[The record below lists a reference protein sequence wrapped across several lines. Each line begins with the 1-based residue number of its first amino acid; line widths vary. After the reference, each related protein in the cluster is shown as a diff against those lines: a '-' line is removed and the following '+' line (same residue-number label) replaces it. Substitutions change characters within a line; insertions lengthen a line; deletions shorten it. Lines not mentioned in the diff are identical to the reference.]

1 MPEAST
7 FHSGLSDEDFRERL
21 ADAHRRET
29 ATAEILRIIGS
40 SPAKTQPVFEAIA
53 KHAVLLCEATWGGVF
68 AFDGTL
74 THFIAGY
81 GLSEDVTRHLRDEY
95 PIAPMGIN
103 RLAITGRALVHVV
116 DALNDSRVANVELVR
131 KLAYRSHLVMP
142 MMRNGQVVGTIHV
155 YGPQPKPFSDAQ
167 ISLLQTFAD
176 QAVIAIEN
184 ARLFEEVQ
192 EKNRALTAAHTQM
205 SGALERETATSEI
218 LHVIGRSPTD
228 VQPVFNTIARSGVN
242 VCVALGCVVLVVDR
256 DLIRVAATHGVR
268 PERLEAFHRDYPI
281 ALSAETDTAQTIRHR
296 TIFHMA
302 DIENNPKATATDIEH
317 ARLAGYRTRLMV
329 PMVRGDRTL
338 GLIAVTREDPRPI
351 SDEHIELLK
360 TFADQAVIAIEN
372 ARLFEAEQASKRELQ
387 ESLEYQTAISE
398 VLAVTS
404 RSPSELQPVFDT
416 IVAAAERLC
425 QADRAQIFILK
436 EQAYHL
442 AAHTNTDE
450 RVVTHFLANPLVPS
464 RRTATE
470 RALLEGATIHV
481 ADVTL
486 DRDYDQDGF
495 HATLGGSR
503 LAVPLLS
510 GGRTIGVIA
519 LPRMQPMPTSRR
531 HSPTKRSLPSRTLAS
546 SRLSRRANGSF
557 KKHSNTR
564 PRLVRCLK

>member
-167 ISLLQTFAD
+167 IALLQ
-176 QAVIAIEN
+176 
-184 ARLFEEVQ
+184 
-192 EKNRALTAAHTQM
+192 
-205 SGALERETATSEI
+205 
-218 LHVIGRSPTD
+218 
-228 VQPVFNTIARSGVN
+228 
-242 VCVALGCVVLVVDR
+242 
-256 DLIRVAATHGVR
+256 
-268 PERLEAFHRDYPI
+268 
-281 ALSAETDTAQTIRHR
+281 
-296 TIFHMA
+296 
-302 DIENNPKATATDIEH
+302 
-317 ARLAGYRTRLMV
+317 
-329 PMVRGDRTL
+329 
-338 GLIAVTREDPRPI
+338 
-351 SDEHIELLK
+351 

-398 VLAVTS
+398 VLGAISRSPSQLQPVLDVIVDTGRRLCAAERAMVWQFEGKDAVPVAFSGIDPARVAKVADLRLPLSGSTVGRAAQQGQAIQILDVLSDATLNPQQIEHARSGNVRTVLAVPLMRDAKPIGGISVSRTVVSPFTDKQLALLRTFADQAVIAIENARLFEAEQGSKRELQESLEYQTAISDVLSVIS